1 MSTPARTISGPRSRS
16 TPLRLTGQLVGIFTL
31 AMIGCFGASYFV
43 ARQTIEA
50 GLRDEIV
57 QTETSLKGAISQ
69 PDFEDRFTHLA
80 EATPRRVMLI
90 EWRSADGRTL
100 GNATGLPLS
109 PSFAR
114 VGEDALT
121 GDDPTAADSYLVR
134 STPLWDGQLI
144 LARSREP
151 IVELGETF
159 GAVVLVGLIP
169 SLLLSAILG
178 IWVARRMEDRIEA
191 IRGTLSRMQRG
202 DLLARVPAHGRD
214 DDLGRIAGAVN
225 DMGDDLSAAMDSLRQ
240 VSTDIAHDLRTP
252 IQRVQV
258 LLDQIGETGLTA
270 DQEALV
276 ARAQAETDRITRTF
290 RSMLQIARIEGGGSA
305 PSLEAVDLNEIAETM
320 VSVYEGAA
328 EEAGQS
334 LTLHPASSPATVRSD
349 RSLLQQVLANLIEN
363 AIRHCPTGSRI
374 TVALDASGPVV
385 LTVADNGPGIP
396 EGEREKVLRRLYR
409 LERSRTTEGSGLG
422 LSLVAAVC
430 DLHGADL
437 ELGDATPGLT
447 VTITFPA

>member
-1 MSTPARTISGPRSRS
+1 MSASARTTSGPRIRS
-16 TPLRLTGQLVGIFTL
+16 TPLRLTGQLVGVFSL

-50 GLRDEIV
+50 GLRAEIV
-57 QTETSLKGAISQ
+57 QTETSLKDAVSQ
-69 PDFEDRFTHLA
+69 ADFEDRFTHLA

-90 EWRSADGRTL
+90 EWRSEDGRPL

-109 PSFAR
+109 PTFSR
-114 VGEDALT
+114 SGEDALT
-121 GDDPTAADSYLVR
+121 GNDPTAADSYLLR

-159 GAVVLVGLIP
+159 AAVVLVGLIP

-202 DLLARVPAHGRD
+202 DLSARVPTHSRD

-225 DMGDDLSAAMDSLRQ
+225 EMGDDLSAAMDSLRQ
-240 VSTDIAHDLRTP
+240 VSTDIAHDLRMP

-258 LLDQIGETGLTA
+258 LLDQIGETGSSC

-276 ARAQAETDRITRTF
+276 ARAQAETGRITRTF
-290 RSMLQIARIEGGGSA
+290 RSMLQIARIEGGGAA
-305 PSLEAVDLNEIAETM
+305 PLIEAVDLNDIAETM
-320 VSVYEGAA
+320 VSVYEVAA
-328 EEAGQS
+328 EETRQT
-334 LTLHPASSPATVRSD
+334 LTLHPASAPAIVNGD

-363 AIRHCPTGSRI
+363 AIRHCPTGSQI
-374 TVALDASGPVV
+374 SVALDASDPVV
-385 LTVADNGPGIP
+385 LTVADTGPGIP
-396 EGEREKVLRRLYR
+396 EDEREKVLRRLYR

-422 LSLVAAVC
+422 LSLVAAAC
-430 DLHGADL
+430 NLHGAEL
-437 ELGDATPGLT
+437 ELGDAVPGLK
-447 VTITFPA
+447 VTIRFPT

>member
-1 MSTPARTISGPRSRS
+1 MSASVGPRIKS
-16 TPLRLTGQLVGIFTL
+16 TPLRLTGQLIGIFTL
-31 AMIGCFGASYFV
+31 AMIGCFGASYLV

-57 QTETSLKGAISQ
+57 QTETSLKDAVTQ
-69 PDFEDRFTHLA
+69 ADFEDRFTHLA

-90 EWRSADGRTL
+90 EWRAADGRTF

-109 PSFAR
+109 PTFAR

-151 IVELGETF
+151 IIELGETF

-178 IWVARRMEDRIEA
+178 IWVARRTEDRIEA
-191 IRGTLSRMQRG
+191 IRRTLLSMQRG
-202 DLLARVPAHGRD
+202 DLSARVPTQDRD
-214 DDLGRIAGAVN
+214 DDLARIAWSVN
-225 DMGDDLSAAMDSLRQ
+225 AMGDEMSAAMDSLRQ

-258 LLDQIGETGLTA
+258 LLDRMGETGLPGA
-270 DQEALV
+270 QEALV
-276 ARAQAETDRITRTF
+276 SEAKAETDRITRTF
-290 RSMLQIARIEGGGSA
+290 RSMLQIARIEGGGLVASF
-305 PSLEAVDLNEIAETM
+305 EEVDLNNIAETM
-320 VSVYEGAA
+320 VSVYEAAA
-328 EEAGQS
+328 EDAGQV
-334 LTLHPASSPATVRSD
+334 LTLHPASSPAIIRGD
-349 RSLLQQVLANLIEN
+349 RSLLQQVLANLFEN
-363 AIRHCPTGSRI
+363 AIRHCPAQSRI
-374 TVALDASGPVV
+374 SVAIDASGPVV
-385 LTVADNGPGIP
+385 LTVTDDGPGIP

-422 LSLVAAVC
+422 LSLVAAAC
-430 DLHGADL
+430 NLHGADL
-437 ELGDATPGLT
+437 ALGDARPGLS
-447 VTITFPA
+447 VTIRFPS

>member
-1 MSTPARTISGPRSRS
+1 MSTSARTTSAPRIRS
-16 TPLRLTGQLVGIFTL
+16 TPLRLTGQLVGVFTL
-31 AMIGCFGASYFV
+31 AMVGCFGASYFV

-57 QTETSLKGAISQ
+57 QTEASLKGAISQ
-69 PDFEDRFTHLA
+69 AEFEDRFTHLA

-90 EWRSADGRTL
+90 EWRSEDGRTL

-109 PSFAR
+109 PTFAR
-114 VGEDALT
+114 VGEDVLT

-151 IVELGETF
+151 IIELGETF

-178 IWVARRMEDRIEA
+178 IWVARRMEDRIAA

-202 DLLARVPAHGRD
+202 DLSARVPAHDRD

-258 LLDQIGETGLTA
+258 LLDQIGETGLTP
-270 DQEALV
+270 DQKALV
-276 ARAQAETDRITRTF
+276 ARAQAETYRITRTF
-290 RSMLQIARIEGGGSA
+290 RSMLQIARIEGGGTA
-305 PSLEAVDLNEIAETM
+305 PSVEAVDLNDIAETM
-320 VSVYEGAA
+320 VSVYEGAV

-334 LTLHPASSPATVRSD
+334 LTLHPASTPATVRGD

-363 AIRHCPTGSRI
+363 AIRHCPTGCRI
-374 TVALDASGPVV
+374 SVSLDASGPVV
-385 LTVADNGPGIP
+385 LTVTDNGPGIP
-396 EGEREKVLRRLYR
+396 EGERVKVLRRLYR

-437 ELGDATPGLT
+437 ELGDAAPGLK
-447 VTITFPA
+447 VTIRFPA

>member
-1 MSTPARTISGPRSRS
+1 MSPQARTTTGPLIRS
-16 TPLRLTGQLVGIFTL
+16 TPLRLTGRLVGIFTL

-43 ARQTIEA
+43 AHQTIEA

-57 QTETSLKGAISQ
+57 QTEISLKDAVSQ
-69 PDFEDRFTHLA
+69 ADFEDRFTHLA

-90 EWRSADGRTL
+90 EWRSDDGRIL

-109 PSFAR
+109 STFSR
-114 VGEDALT
+114 VGEAALT

-134 STPLWDGQLI
+134 SSPLWDGQLI

-191 IRGTLSRMQRG
+191 IRATLSQMQRG
-202 DLLARVPAHGRD
+202 DLSARVPANGRD
-214 DDLGRIAGAVN
+214 DDLGRIAAAVN

-240 VSTDIAHDLRTP
+240 ISTDIAHDLRTP

-276 ARAQAETDRITRTF
+276 ASAQSETDRITRTF
-290 RSMLQIARIEGGGSA
+290 RSMLQIARIEGGGTA

-334 LTLHPASSPATVRSD
+334 LTLHLASTPATTFGD

-363 AIRHCPTGSRI
+363 AICHCPMGSRI
-374 TVALDASGPVV
+374 AVSLDASGPVALSV
-385 LTVADNGPGIP
+385 TDNGPGIP

-430 DLHGADL
+430 ELHGAALALSDS
-437 ELGDATPGLT
+437 EPGLK
-447 VTITFPA
+447 VTIRFPV

>member
-1 MSTPARTISGPRSRS
+1 MSAPSRTTSGPRIRS

-57 QTETSLKGAISQ
+57 QTETALRDAVSQ
-69 PDFEDRFTHLA
+69 ADFEDRFTHLA

-90 EWRSADGRTL
+90 EWRSADGRTV
-100 GNATGLPLS
+100 GNTTGLPLS
-109 PSFAR
+109 PGFAR

-121 GDDPTAADSYLVR
+121 GDNPTAADSYLVR

-202 DLLARVPAHGRD
+202 DLSARVPANARD
-214 DDLGRIAGAVN
+214 DDLGRIADAVT

-258 LLDQIGETGLTA
+258 LLDQIRDTGLTA
-270 DQEALV
+270 DQERLV
-276 ARAQAETDRITRTF
+276 VRAQSETDRITRTF
-290 RSMLQIARIEGGGSA
+290 RSMLQIARIEGGGTA
-305 PSLEAVDLNEIAETM
+305 PSLEAVDLNEISETM

-328 EEAGQS
+328 EEARQA
-334 LTLHPASSPATVRSD
+334 LILHQASVPATVRGD

-363 AIRHCPTGSRI
+363 AIRHCPAGSRI

-430 DLHGADL
+430 DLHGANL
-437 ELGDATPGLT
+437 ELGDAAPGLT